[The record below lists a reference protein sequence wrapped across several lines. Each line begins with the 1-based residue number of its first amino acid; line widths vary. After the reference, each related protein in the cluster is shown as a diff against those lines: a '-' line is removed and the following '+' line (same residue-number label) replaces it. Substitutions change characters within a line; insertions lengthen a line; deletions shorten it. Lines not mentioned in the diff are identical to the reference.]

1 MKQQASFLFSCCM
14 ALLSCQ
20 GLHAADSKTE
30 PDTVVVTIKGKA
42 PRTVTAKSVPAQV
55 YRDSCSG
62 RAEASEIILNV
73 HEDGSVTIN
82 GERFKDKDRL
92 YAYLR
97 ERAIQDQDQTIRIRG
112 EAKTEYQKMVDVLD
126 ACTKAGFWNVSFSTR
141 KAVPAPVLVTLELLR
156 DGSVLV
162 DGERSASREELVGK
176 LKALHEENSHASFR
190 ITSAPD
196 VRHAHMMTLMED
208 LIKAGIKSVQLPKFD
223 EPS

>member
-1 MKQQASFLFSCCM
+1 M
-14 ALLSCQ
+14 ALLSCH
-20 GLHAADSKTE
+20 GLQAADSTAE

-97 ERAIQDQDQTIRIRG
+97 ERAMQDQDQTIRIRG

-126 ACTKAGFWNVSFSTR
+126 ACTKAGFWNVSFSTK
-141 KAVPAPVLVTLELLR
+141 KADLAPVLVTLELQS

-176 LKALHEENSHASFR
+176 LKSLHEENSLASFR
-190 ITSAPD
+190 VSCAPD
-196 VRHAHMMTLMED
+196 VRHAYVMTLMEY
-208 LIKAGIKSVQLPKFD
+208 LTKAGIKSVQFLKSN